1 LYFHIVLELKVGGIS
16 PRIFLPEIRRPYLP
30 LHYCTFRKGRKHT
43 YKGTMNPQMF
53 FNCWCQNI
61 LEAYL

>member
-1 LYFHIVLELKVGGIS
+1 LYLYIVLELKEVEIS

-30 LHYCTFRKGRKHT
+30 LQYCTFRKGRKHA

-53 FNCWCQNI
+53 FSCGCQNI